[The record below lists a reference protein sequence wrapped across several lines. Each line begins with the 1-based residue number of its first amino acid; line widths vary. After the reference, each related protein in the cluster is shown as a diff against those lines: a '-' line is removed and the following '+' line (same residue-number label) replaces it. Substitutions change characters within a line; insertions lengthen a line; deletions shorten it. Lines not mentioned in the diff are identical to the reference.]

1 MVKKEKEKGKK
12 KERGRK
18 RRREEGRGER
28 GDIDGVLHLSTP
40 VNSFSKTTSN
50 PPFDAI
56 ATLGTTSF
64 TARFF
69 TGIMLHYRCMH
80 AYIHKM
86 PYTELVKLLS
96 LL

>member
-1 MVKKEKEKGKK
+1 MLKKRRRKENE
-12 KERGRK
+12 ERGRK

-50 PPFDAI
+50 PPLDAI

-64 TARFF
+64 TATFF

>member
-1 MVKKEKEKGKK
+1 MVKKRRRKEKE
-12 KERGRK
+12 ERGRK

-69 TGIMLHYRCMH
+69 TGIM
-80 AYIHKM
+80 
-86 PYTELVKLLS
+86 
-96 LL
+96 